1 MGNGLS
7 FASRVVGRPSR
18 SEVRGRLK
26 DGWLRSDGG
35 ILGNQFKVVAEI
47 QKSQPKIIEGSSI
60 VLKGVDSR
68 GEELLKRREE
78 KTVD

>member
-7 FASRVVGRPSR
+7 LASRVVGRPSR

-35 ILGNQFKVVAEI
+35 ILGNRFKVVTEI
-47 QKSQPKIIEGSSI
+47 QKSQPKRIEGSSI

-68 GEELLKRREE
+68 GEEVLKRDE
-78 KTVD
+78 KKGL